1 MNSLIRYEP
10 FKELMSLREAMD
22 RLFEDS
28 FVTPS
33 LFRGV
38 RALGTLPIDMYQTEN
53 EVIVKT
59 ALPGVKPEEVNIT
72 IGGNTLTIKG
82 ETEAKEEV
90 KKKDY
95 LCQECHY
102 SAFSRTVALPAGL
115 KTDKAEAS
123 FEDGILT
130 LTIPKAEE
138 AKPKQIKIKAT
149 KTTEEK
155 K

>member
-10 FKELMSLREAMD
+10 FKELMILREAMD

-72 IGGNTLTIKG
+72 ISGNTLTIKG

-95 LCQECHY
+95 LCQDCHY
-102 SAFSRTVALPAGL
+102 GAFS
-115 KTDKAEAS
+115 
-123 FEDGILT
+123 
-130 LTIPKAEE
+130 
-138 AKPKQIKIKAT
+138 
-149 KTTEEK
+149 
-155 K
+155 